1 MRSFG
6 WPSPA
11 KLNLFLHIVG
21 RRTDG
26 YHLLQTV
33 FQFIELTDKINFSI
47 LESGTIK
54 RSSYSPFI
62 DENDDLVIKAAKKI
76 KEISGSRL
84 GVDISVEKNIPIG
97 GGLGGGSSNAAT
109 TLVAL
114 NELWQAGLSTEELA
128 KIGLSLGAD
137 IPFFIY
143 GSTSWAEGVGE
154 KLDSIELDECIY
166 LVIYPSCNIST
177 KSVFEASDLTRNSPR
192 ITIRD
197 FHEGNVKN
205 DCESH
210 VRNHYINVAEALDW
224 LDGYAPSKLTGTGAC
239 LFARFSDEKK
249 ANEVKNKLP
258 EKWQGFVV
266 KGINKSPLLERLKD
280 EKKVK
285 ESRFS

>member
-1 MRSFG
+1 M
-6 WPSPA
+6 
-11 KLNLFLHIVG
+11 
-21 RRTDG
+21 
-26 YHLLQTV
+26 
-33 FQFIELTDKINFSI
+33 
-47 LESGTIK
+47 
-54 RSSYSPFI
+54 
-62 DENDDLVIKAAKKI
+62 
-76 KEISGSRL
+76 
-84 GVDISVEKNIPIG
+84 
-97 GGLGGGSSNAAT
+97 
-109 TLVAL
+109 
-114 NELWQAGLSTEELA
+114 
-128 KIGLSLGAD
+128 
-137 IPFFIY
+137 
-143 GSTSWAEGVGE
+143 
-154 KLDSIELDECIY
+154 
-166 LVIYPSCNIST
+166 
-177 KSVFEASDLTRNSPR
+177 TRNTPR

-210 VRNHYINVAEALDW
+210 VRNHYSNVAEALDW